1 MYALRSLLAAVAC
14 LVVLCALASGCA
26 TTPEG
31 RKGPDPLEPL
41 NRSVYGFN
49 DAADRVVLKPL
60 ATVYTE
66 VVPLPV
72 RGGVTNFFG
81 NFRDVTTAVNGLLQ
95 GKFKQAASDAGR
107 VAVNTSVGLLGVFDV
122 ASRLGLAKHDEDF
135 GQTFGYWGV
144 PEGPYLVLPFLG
156 PSTVRDGLGLLPEF
170 YLTDPQF
177 FVFDEPPGEW
187 IALGVR
193 YVNFRA
199 NLFEAEKVFREA
211 AFDEYAF
218 LRDGYLQRRRSLIFD
233 GSLPEGAEQRGP
245 KRKTLRELE
254 EELDLDTPAP
264 AQEAPAK

>member
-1 MYALRSLLAAVAC
+1 LAPLGCLLF
-14 LVVLCALASGCA
+14 LCALAGGCA
-26 TTPEG
+26 TTREG
-31 RKGPDPLEPL
+31 RRGPDPLEPL
-41 NRSVYGFN
+41 NRSIHGFN

-66 VVPLPV
+66 VVPPPV

-95 GKFKQAASDAGR
+95 GKFKQAASDVGR
-107 VAVNTSVGLLGVFDV
+107 VAVNSTVGLLGVFDV

-144 PEGPYLVLPFLG
+144 PEGAYLVLPFLG
-156 PSTVRDGLGLLPEF
+156 PSNVRDAVGLLPEF

-177 FVFDEPPGEW
+177 LVFDEPPGEW
-187 IALGVR
+187 IALGLR

-199 NLFEAEKVFREA
+199 NLFEAEQVFREA

-218 LRDGYLQRRRSLIFD
+218 LRDAYLQRRRNLIYD
-233 GSLPEGAEQRGP
+233 GSRPESEAPRGP
-245 KRKTLRELE
+245 KRKTLKELE
-254 EELDLDTPAP
+254 QELDLDEPPKPQDAP
-264 AQEAPAK
+264 AR